1 MSFPF
6 ERLQRRLWRRLCF
19 YSRLRYFLVNS
30 LPTNML
36 FETQH
41 MSPEREFDQKPQ
53 KGPEVFFT
61 ESWDQLAM
69 VETNI
74 EQI

>member
-1 MSFPF
+1 
-6 ERLQRRLWRRLCF
+6 
-19 YSRLRYFLVNS
+19 
-30 LPTNML
+30 ML